1 MDTGDKRYRLLIVDD
16 EEEFLISSS
25 RALSRRGFIVDAA
38 LNGVTALDK
47 VEEFEYDAVVLDVK
61 MPDIDGIEVFY
72 QIRRIHPDL
81 PVILLT
87 GHSSIGDA
95 FQTSKEGIA
104 DYLSK
109 PIEMDELAGKINLA
123 ISSAKKS
130 KIPDDGNLQF
140 VDREEPIRVM
150 IVDDEV
156 EFLDSMKPIFERRK
170 FMVKTAVDGK
180 EALESLREELVDVVV
195 LDVKMPGMD
204 GLEVLRYIKKDF
216 PSVDVILLSGHPSI
230 EAAVEG
236 VRLGASEYLKKP
248 PNIDGLVE
256 TIRRFHFEQRRAY
269 IQRQQRLIDE
279 IQNRYP
285 E

>member
-1 MDTGDKRYRLLIVDD
+1 METKKYRLLIADD

-25 RALSRRGFIVDAA
+25 QALSRRGFIVDAA

-47 VEEFEYDAVVLDVK
+47 VEEAEYDAVVLDVK
-61 MPDIDGIEVFY
+61 MPDIDGIEVFH
-72 QIRRIHPDL
+72 QIHKMHPDL

-87 GHSSIGDA
+87 GHSSVDDA

-109 PIEMDELAGKINLA
+109 PIEIDELADKINRA
-123 ISSAKKS
+123 ISWAKKRKTS
-130 KIPDDGNLQF
+130 DDNDLQF
-140 VDREEPIRVM
+140 IDKEEPVRVM
-150 IVDDEV
+150 IVDDEI
-156 EFLDSMKPIFERRK
+156 EFLDSMKPIFQRRK
-170 FMVKTAVDGK
+170 FIVTTAINGK
-180 EALESLREELVDVVV
+180 EALESLRGGLVDVVV

-204 GLEVLRYIKKDF
+204 GLEVLRRIRKEF

-230 EAAVEG
+230 EAAIEG

-248 PNIDGLVE
+248 PNIDELVE
-256 TIRRFHFEQRRAY
+256 TIRKLHLNQKRAY
-269 IQRQQRLIDE
+269 IRQQQRLIDK
-279 IQNRYP
+279 IRKRYP